1 MGRLGRGLKM
11 RQLPFIPTI
20 SEISAGDARE
30 IPGLEAVVSYWTEG
44 SFSAEDWYEEVPG
57 SWGTAGLVMR
67 RGDEVMGFAV
77 YGPHGYLPHA
87 YRYPVGSLGA
97 DAALLAYLEG
107 DPRSRRHLLVRV
119 ARDLRLRGYGGVEA
133 ISSDLGRSRY
143 VPTRFLL
150 ENGWEQVR
158 RGFRFGLPYTLARAD
173 FGNTVEIRERAR
185 GFMGR
190 VKLPVL
196 GGAPSPVALSP
207 QGPGEARMSPTPE
220 KALRPRR

>member
-1 MGRLGRGLKM
+1 M

-20 SEISAGDARE
+20 SEISAGEVRE

-44 SFSAEDWYEEVPG
+44 AFSAEEWYEEMPG

-67 RGDEVMGFAV
+67 RGEEVMGFAV
-77 YGPHGYLPHA
+77 YGPHAYLPHA

-97 DAALLAYLEG
+97 NGALLAYLEG

-119 ARDLRLRGYGGVEA
+119 ARDLRLRGYSGVEA
-133 ISSDLGRSRY
+133 VGSDFGRSRY
-143 VPTRFLL
+143 VPTRFLS
-150 ENGWEQVR
+150 ENGWEPVC
-158 RGFRFGLPYTLARAD
+158 RGFKMGLPYTLARAD

-185 GFMGR
+185 DFMGR

-207 QGPGEARMSPTPE
+207 NGPARTRMSTEPE
-220 KALRPRR
+220 KAQQPRR

>member
-1 MGRLGRGLKM
+1 MARLGRGLKM

-20 SEISAGDARE
+20 SEISAGDARD

-44 SFSAEDWYEEVPG
+44 AFSAEDWYEEVSA

-77 YGPHGYLPHA
+77 YGPHGYLPRA
-87 YRYPVGSLGA
+87 YRYPVGPLGT
-97 DAALLAYLEG
+97 DTALLAYLEG
-107 DPRSRRHLLVRV
+107 DSRSRRHLLVRV

-150 ENGWEQVR
+150 ENGWEPVR
-158 RGFRFGLPYTLARAD
+158 RGFRLGLPYTLARAN
-173 FGNTVEIRERAR
+173 FGNTVEIGERAR
-185 GFMGR
+185 DLMGR

-207 QGPGEARMSPTPE
+207 QGPTRARMSRAPE
-220 KALRPRR
+220 EP